1 MKAETWMHRMME
13 VIQDKP
19 VFPGKSVSSNRPVCQ
34 LRPVGDQ
41 ALLAEF
47 GNRID
52 VSVNEVV
59 IALEQQVR
67 EAGIPGVLE
76 TVPSYGSLLICYD
89 PIRMDFETLMPII
102 RHLADRLQTRQ
113 QKQGRLVEIPVC
125 YGGMYGEDL
134 PFVASH
140 AGISEQEVIDLHSG
154 RNYRIFM
161 LGFLPGFPYLGGM
174 DERLATP
181 RLKSPRS
188 RIPAGSV
195 GIGGAQTGIYPMDS
209 PGGWQLIGRTPV
221 VLYSPDSGTDGG
233 GIPYEAGDWIRFVP
247 ITEQE
252 FQSMKE
258 KQDGR

>member
-1 MKAETWMHRMME
+1 MRA
-13 VIQDKP
+13 
-19 VFPGKSVSSNRPVCQ
+19 GKWLHPAGPVCQ
-34 LRPVGDQ
+34 IKPVGDQ
-41 ALLAEF
+41 ALLAIF

-52 VSVNEVV
+52 ESVNEAV

-67 EAGIPGVLE
+67 AAGIAGVLE

-89 PIRMDFETLMPII
+89 PIRTDYETLTPYI
-102 RHLADRLQTRQ
+102 RRLADRLQTGQ

-125 YGGMYGEDL
+125 YGGIYGEDL

-140 AGISEQEVIDLHSG
+140 AGISEQEVIALHSG

-161 LGFLPGFPYLGGM
+161 LGFLPGFPYLGGL
-174 DERLATP
+174 DARLAAP

-195 GIGGAQTGIYPMDS
+195 GIGGEQTGIYPMDS
-209 PGGWQLIGRTPV
+209 PGGWQLIGRTPLS
-221 VLYSPDSGTDGG
+221 LYRPDSGDAEG

-247 ITEQE
+247 ISQEE
-252 FQSMKE
+252 FQSIKE
-258 KQDGR
+258 KQEGR